1 MYMDDYN
8 WFFKGWKIM
17 RIKNG
22 LYDIYITYGKNTEKI
37 KAMEELGELYLALQ
51 KEDLENIYEEVAD
64 VLNVIEHIKTMY
76 NLNNTKILKI
86 RHNKVKRELDRI
98 NARIE

>member
-1 MYMDDYN
+1 
-8 WFFKGWKIM
+8 M

-37 KAMEELGELYLALQ
+37 KAMEELSELYHALEI
-51 KEDLENIYEEVAD
+51 EDIENIYEEVAD

-76 NLNNTKILKI
+76 NLDNKKILKI

>member
-1 MYMDDYN
+1 
-8 WFFKGWKIM
+8 M
-17 RIKNG
+17 RLKNG

-37 KAMEELGELYLALQ
+37 KAMEELGELYQALQ

-64 VLNVIEHIKTMY
+64 VLNVIDHIKTIY
-76 NLNNTKILKI
+76 NLDNKKILKI
-86 RHNKVKRELDRI
+86 RHDKVKRELDRI

>member
-1 MYMDDYN
+1 
-8 WFFKGWKIM
+8 M
-17 RIKNG
+17 RLKNG
-22 LYDIYITYGKNTEKI
+22 LYDIYITYGKQIEKQ
-37 KAMEELGELYLALQ
+37 KAIEELEELYLAIR
-51 KEDLENIYEEVAD
+51 KDDIENIYEEVAD

-86 RHNKVKRELDRI
+86 RHNKVKRELNRI

>member
-1 MYMDDYN
+1 
-8 WFFKGWKIM
+8 M

-37 KAMEELGELYLALQ
+37 KAMEELSELYHALEI
-51 KEDLENIYEEVAD
+51 EDIENIYEEVAD
-64 VLNVIEHIKTMY
+64 VLNVIEHIKTIY
-76 NLNNTKILKI
+76 NLDNKKILRI
-86 RHNKVKRELDRI
+86 RHDKVKRELDRI

>member
-1 MYMDDYN
+1 
-8 WFFKGWKIM
+8 M

-22 LYDIYITYGKNTEKI
+22 LYDIYISYGKNTEKI

-76 NLNNTKILKI
+76 NLDNKKILKI

>member
-1 MYMDDYN
+1 
-8 WFFKGWKIM
+8 M

-22 LYDIYITYGKNTEKI
+22 LYDIYITYGKSTEKI

-86 RHNKVKRELDRI
+86 RHDKVKRELDRI

>member
-1 MYMDDYN
+1 
-8 WFFKGWKIM
+8 M

-37 KAMEELGELYLALQ
+37 KAMEELSELYHALEI
-51 KEDLENIYEEVAD
+51 EDIENIYEEVAD

-86 RHNKVKRELDRI
+86 RHDKVKRELDRI

>member
-1 MYMDDYN
+1 M
-8 WFFKGWKIM
+8 K
-17 RIKNG
+17 IKNG

-37 KAMEELGELYLALQ
+37 KAMEELGELYHALET
-51 KEDLENIYEEVAD
+51 EDIEKIYEEVAD

-76 NLNNTKILKI
+76 NINNKKILKI
-86 RHNKVKRELDRI
+86 RHDKVKRELDRI

>member
-1 MYMDDYN
+1 
-8 WFFKGWKIM
+8 M

-37 KAMEELGELYLALQ
+37 KAMEELTELYHALEI
-51 KEDLENIYEEVAD
+51 EDLENIYEEVAD
-64 VLNVIEHIKTMY
+64 VLNVIEHIKTIY
-76 NLNNTKILKI
+76 NLDNKKILKI
-86 RHNKVKRELDRI
+86 RHDKVKRELDRI

>member
-1 MYMDDYN
+1 
-8 WFFKGWKIM
+8 M

-37 KAMEELGELYLALQ
+37 KAMEELSELHHALEI
-51 KEDLENIYEEVAD
+51 EDIENIYEEVAD

-76 NLNNTKILKI
+76 NLDNKKILKI
-86 RHNKVKRELDRI
+86 RHDKVKRELDRI

>member
-1 MYMDDYN
+1 
-8 WFFKGWKIM
+8 M

-37 KAMEELGELYLALQ
+37 KAMEELGELYHAL
-51 KEDLENIYEEVAD
+51 ETEYIVNIYEEVAD
-64 VLNVIEHIKTMY
+64 VLNVIEHIKTIY
-76 NLNNTKILKI
+76 NLDNKKILRI
-86 RHNKVKRELDRI
+86 RHSKVQRELNRI

>member
-1 MYMDDYN
+1 
-8 WFFKGWKIM
+8 M
-17 RIKNG
+17 RLKNG

-51 KEDLENIYEEVAD
+51 KEDIEN
-64 VLNVIEHIKTMY
+64 K
-76 NLNNTKILKI
+76 KILKI

>member
-1 MYMDDYN
+1 
-8 WFFKGWKIM
+8 M

-51 KEDLENIYEEVAD
+51 KEDIENIYEEVAD

-86 RHNKVKRELDRI
+86 RHDKVKRELDRI

>member
-1 MYMDDYN
+1 
-8 WFFKGWKIM
+8 M
-17 RIKNG
+17 RLKNG
-22 LYDIYITYGKNTEKI
+22 LYDIYITYGKNKEKI
-37 KAMEELGELYLALQ
+37 KAMEELGELYHALET
-51 KEDLENIYEEVAD
+51 EDIENIYEEVAD

-86 RHNKVKRELDRI
+86 RHNKVKRELNRI

>member
-1 MYMDDYN
+1 
-8 WFFKGWKIM
+8 M

-37 KAMEELGELYLALQ
+37 KAMAELGELYLALQ

-76 NLNNTKILKI
+76 NLDNKKILKI
-86 RHNKVKRELDRI
+86 RHDKVERELDRI

>member
-1 MYMDDYN
+1 
-8 WFFKGWKIM
+8 M

-37 KAMEELGELYLALQ
+37 KAMEELSELYLALQ

>member
-1 MYMDDYN
+1 
-8 WFFKGWKIM
+8 M

-37 KAMEELGELYLALQ
+37 KAMEELSELYHALEI
-51 KEDLENIYEEVAD
+51 EDIENIYEEVAD

-76 NLNNTKILKI
+76 NLNNGKILKI
-86 RHNKVKRELDRI
+86 RHNKVKRELNRI

>member
-1 MYMDDYN
+1 
-8 WFFKGWKIM
+8 M
-17 RIKNG
+17 RLKNG

-51 KEDLENIYEEVAD
+51 KEDLENIYEAVAD

-76 NLNNTKILKI
+76 NLDNKKILKI
-86 RHNKVKRELDRI
+86 RHDKVKRELNRI

>member
-1 MYMDDYN
+1 
-8 WFFKGWKIM
+8 M

-37 KAMEELGELYLALQ
+37 KAMEELSELYHALET
-51 KEDLENIYEEVAD
+51 EDIENIYEEVAD
-64 VLNVIEHIKTMY
+64 VLNVIEHIKTIY
-76 NLNNTKILKI
+76 NLDNKKILKI
-86 RHNKVKRELDRI
+86 RHDKVKRELDRI

>member
-1 MYMDDYN
+1 
-8 WFFKGWKIM
+8 M

-37 KAMEELGELYLALQ
+37 KAMEELSELYHALEI
-51 KEDLENIYEEVAD
+51 EDIENIYEEVAD

-76 NLNNTKILKI
+76 NLNNGKILKI

-98 NARIE
+98 NARIEQ

>member
-1 MYMDDYN
+1 
-8 WFFKGWKIM
+8 M

-37 KAMEELGELYLALQ
+37 KAMEELTELYHALEI
-51 KEDLENIYEEVAD
+51 EDIENIYEEVAD

>member
-1 MYMDDYN
+1 
-8 WFFKGWKIM
+8 M

-37 KAMEELGELYLALQ
+37 KAMEELSELYHALEI
-51 KEDLENIYEEVAD
+51 EDIENIYEEVAD

>member
-1 MYMDDYN
+1 
-8 WFFKGWKIM
+8 M
-17 RIKNG
+17 RLKNG

-64 VLNVIEHIKTMY
+64 VLNVIEHIKTIY
-76 NLNNTKILKI
+76 NLDNKKILKI
-86 RHNKVKRELDRI
+86 RHDKVKRELDRI

>member
-1 MYMDDYN
+1 
-8 WFFKGWKIM
+8 M

-37 KAMEELGELYLALQ
+37 KAMEELTELYHALEI
-51 KEDLENIYEEVAD
+51 EDIENIYEELAD
-64 VLNVIEHIKTMY
+64 VLNVIEHIKTIY
-76 NLNNTKILKI
+76 NLDNKKILKI
-86 RHNKVKRELDRI
+86 RHDKVKRELNRI